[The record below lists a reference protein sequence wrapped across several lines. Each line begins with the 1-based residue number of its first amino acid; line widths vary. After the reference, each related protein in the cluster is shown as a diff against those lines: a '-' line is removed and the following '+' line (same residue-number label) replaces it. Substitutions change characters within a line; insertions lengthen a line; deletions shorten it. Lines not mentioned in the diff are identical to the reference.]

1 MHAAGE
7 LGCTERTLYR
17 DLVVLQEVGVPVYQ
31 EREGKRLRWRLVDGP
46 KRRLSVTLSFAETL
60 ALTAGRDLLAGLAGT
75 FFHEAAISAL
85 EKVD

>member
-1 MHAAGE
+1 
-7 LGCTERTLYR
+7 
-17 DLVVLQEVGVPVYQ
+17 
-31 EREGKRLRWRLVDGP
+31 
-46 KRRLSVTLSFAETL
+46 VTLSFAETL